1 MKLARAPIQLEADPP
16 DWLADA
22 LAAIEAGRAVR
33 KEFEGGGRLH
43 IDRALPFLCVHF
55 TRSDEAPV
63 AREVVRANASHLLAP
78 GAATAKPIVAA
89 VGKLLER
96 RFGAFMVLEMDE
108 LAQDELLTDNAPLLP
123 PFKVEVMAGAEG
135 NIRAAAMAFVDAVEA
150 TPRSSERRGS
160 SSMNG
165 RRNPH

>member
-1 MKLARAPIQLEADPP
+1 MKLARAAIQLEADPP

-78 GAATAKPIVAA
+78 A
-89 VGKLLER
+89 
-96 RFGAFMVLEMDE
+96 
-108 LAQDELLTDNAPLLP
+108 LP
-123 PFKVEVMAGAEG
+123 
-135 NIRAAAMAFVDAVEA
+135 
-150 TPRSSERRGS
+150 
-160 SSMNG
+160 
-165 RRNPH
+165 RRNLSSPPSENCSSVDSAPSWCSKWTNSPRMSS